1 MLVLGRRLGEEI
13 VIIPPDGREIV
24 VRLVELRGH
33 GSILRVGINADTDVK
48 VFRREVWDKIQ
59 DTAASNSGS

>member
-24 VRLVELRGH
+24 VRLELH